1 VNENPI
7 KFALLVA
14 FGIGFGGASAEPAE
28 IDLTMIDYKFVPD
41 RLSFQHGV
49 HYRLRLVNKGR
60 QTHEFTAP
68 VFFASA
74 KIDNPNLLNR
84 EHTEILMQPGET
96 KDLFL
101 TPRCARNLRLRPRL
115 VRNGGRDHRS
125 VMRKAVPHG

>member
-60 QTHEFTAP
+60 QTMNLRRRYFSP
-68 VFFASA
+68 VPKSTIPICSIAS
-74 KIDNPNLLNR
+74 
-84 EHTEILMQPGET
+84 
-96 KDLFL
+96 
-101 TPRCARNLRLRPRL
+101 TPRF
-115 VRNGGRDHRS
+115 
-125 VMRKAVPHG
+125 